1 MRIIFLLTS
10 QRKATTSKRS
20 LDFPNDAHIC
30 SVIEKSMCEANREFF
45 LTLCWDLGRTNSPTS
60 ARRGNNLEYIR
71 IKATP
76 SRKLVF

>member
-10 QRKATTSKRS
+10 QRKAPTSKRS
-20 LDFPNDAHIC
+20 LNFPNDARIC
-30 SVIEKSMCEANREFF
+30 SVIEKSICEANREFF
-45 LTLCWDLGRTNSPTS
+45 LMLCWDWDEQIVPHRLDVGVI
-60 ARRGNNLEYIR
+60 GYIR